1 MENAIRG
8 TCRYGRGPDLGPCR
22 QATADENA
30 AAFQVLS
37 SSVRLDHL
45 PAESFVGFDGSLRNR
60 RSYAGLRGFF
70 LLANARSR
78 LRR

>member
-1 MENAIRG
+1 MRFG
-8 TCRYGRGPDLGPCR
+8 WTRRYGRGPALGPSC
-22 QATADENA
+22 QAAAHEYA

-37 SSVRLDHL
+37 SSVRLDYL
-45 PAESFVGFDGSLRNR
+45 SAESFVGFDGSLRNGC
-60 RSYAGLRGFF
+60 SYAGLRGFF